1 MASMQRYVVVQEH
14 EEAWLVR
21 HQEADL
27 YRYPTQEEAELAA
40 LALANDA
47 TQRGSAATVL
57 IMPARDETV
66 ELERSE
72 QNRRY
77 SGM

>member
-1 MASMQRYVVVQEH
+1 MDGMQKFVVVQEH

-57 IMPARDETV
+57 IMPSRNLAV
-66 ELERSE
+66 ELERTEPS
-72 QNRRY
+72 RRY